1 MGDSPRMEAL
11 MMIMLLMLLA
21 CLAAWMTV
29 AHMLRAAG
37 PALIDA
43 MCGVQ
48 GGGWMPSA
56 GFAGR
61 PTSRSAS
68 RAFTRL

>member
-1 MGDSPRMEAL
+1 
-11 MMIMLLMLLA
+11 MIMLVMLLA
-21 CLAAWMTV
+21 CLAAWMLV

-48 GGGWMPSA
+48 GGGWMPST
-56 GFAGR
+56 GLAGR
-61 PTSRSAS
+61 PAS
-68 RAFTRL
+68 RAFTRA